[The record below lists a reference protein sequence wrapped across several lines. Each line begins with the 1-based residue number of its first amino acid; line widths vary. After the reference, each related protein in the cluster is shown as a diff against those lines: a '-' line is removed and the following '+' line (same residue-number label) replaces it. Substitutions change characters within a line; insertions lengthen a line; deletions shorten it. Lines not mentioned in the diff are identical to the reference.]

1 MANIQYPLFGICY
14 NWKGLKE
21 ENYLYTTEEL
31 KRFDPD
37 LYWDC
42 VQSPDEWHDSTL
54 ADCGWKTWMATKI
67 DNERQLR
74 AFISGGYNDTER
86 EAEDEDWYWENSLDN
101 DLYGERSDTMK
112 NVLNELN

>member
-21 ENYLYTTEEL
+21 ENYLYTADEL

-37 LYWDC
+37 LYLDC
-42 VQSPDEWHDSTL
+42 VQSPDDWHDSML
-54 ADCGWKTWMATKI
+54 ADCGWKTWMGTKI

-74 AFISGGYNDTER
+74 DFIRGFYNDVKLVK
-86 EAEDEDWYWENSLDN
+86 EDPDWYWENSLDN